1 MKYVRMMII
10 GIFFGLAASYGVLTM
25 IAVFNKE
32 IVFSGPDMLE
42 EFLIAIV
49 LGAVIGLGSII
60 FQLERLT
67 FLVQLII
74 HFIYVTLCVLIA
86 GQIGGWYDLKS
97 PFTIGSMLLIE
108 VFIYAGVWLILS
120 LMTQRDVDAI
130 NQKIKKNREDK

>member
-1 MKYVRMMII
+1 MKYIRMMII

-25 IAVFNKE
+25 ISVFNKE
-32 IVFSGPDMLE
+32 IVYSGPDMLE

-49 LGAVIGLGSII
+49 LGAVIGLGSTI
-60 FQLERLT
+60 FQLDRLP

-86 GQIGGWYDLKS
+86 GQIGGWYDLNS
-97 PFTIGSMLLIE
+97 PFTIGSMLLTE

-130 NQKIKKNREDK
+130 NQKIKKNREEK